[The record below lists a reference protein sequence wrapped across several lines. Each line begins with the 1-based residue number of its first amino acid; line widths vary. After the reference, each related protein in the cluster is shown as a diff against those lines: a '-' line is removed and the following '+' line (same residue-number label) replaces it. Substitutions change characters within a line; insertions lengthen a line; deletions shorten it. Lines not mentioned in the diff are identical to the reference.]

1 MDSQLV
7 DPYELQLRK
16 ALDKVLPDAYESL
29 KTLDQMPIEIG
40 MKVLGVLVNYAC
52 ESQNITVI
60 TLARDAIKKI
70 PLKWLTQYY
79 PEVVNRSIDWAD
91 EWQYIRLLEVTR
103 EVAPELLK
111 VFIDRGLFS
120 ENDEIHETAEY
131 FRSKQS

>member
-16 ALDKVLPDAYESL
+16 ALNKVLPDAYESL
-29 KTLDQMPIEIG
+29 KTLDQMPSEIG
-40 MKVLGVLVNYAC
+40 MNLLGVLVNYAC

-60 TLARDAIKKI
+60 TLARDSMKKI

-91 EWQYIRLLEVTR
+91 EWQYIRLLEVTQ

-111 VFIDRGLFS
+111 VFIDRGLCS

-131 FRSKQS
+131 FNSKQN

>member
-111 VFIDRGLFS
+111 VFIDRGLLS
-120 ENDEIHETAEY
+120 ENDEILETAEY
-131 FRSKQS
+131 FRSKQN

>member
-16 ALDKVLPDAYESL
+16 ALNKVLPDAYESL

-79 PEVVNRSIDWAD
+79 PEVVNRIIDWAD

-111 VFIDRGLFS
+111 VFIDRGLLS
-120 ENDEIHETAEY
+120 ENDEILETAEY
-131 FRSKQS
+131 FRSKQN